1 MPGVSHS
8 PSRVRVRH
16 AALAVLGAVASVLGY
31 QLLVHGGL
39 SQMDG
44 ERGLLASGF
53 VIAAAAF
60 AYVR

>member
-1 MPGVSHS
+1 MSHA

-16 AALAVLGAVASVLGY
+16 AALAVLVAVASVLGY

-39 SQMDG
+39 AHMVG
-44 ERGLLASGF
+44 ERWLLASGF
-53 VIAAAAF
+53 VIATAAL